1 MSIWDD
7 DSFILGEGRW
17 ELFTRYESFMSLAL
31 IITLQTIAFTDSFND
46 QK

>member
-17 ELFTRYESFMSLAL
+17 ELFTKYESSMSLAL
-31 IITLQTIAFTDSFND
+31 IITLQTTAFTNLFND
-46 QK
+46 QQ